1 MLTMRKFFGYL
12 MLLFSTVFYSC
23 DQKAAYIRPN
33 PLFTDHMVLQRN
45 IEVPIWGKAEPRGE
59 ITIKIGNDKFT
70 TIAAADSSWQVT
82 IPPQKAGG
90 PYTIEVIGEE
100 TILFKDIMFGDVW
113 ICSGQSN
120 MDWPVKKAAND
131 EDEIKTANFP
141 EIRLFKAN
149 YTTSR
154 KLLSE
159 IDSEGWQQCSPATI
173 PDFSAVGYFFGR
185 EIHEKIDVPIGLIHI
200 AWGGTP
206 AEAWMS
212 KEALAAFPAFKN
224 EIDAI
229 ESINKPDE
237 ALKVGYEKEVQI
249 WESQLLSTDTT
260 YPIWTQTNFDDKS
273 WRRAYLPAKLEDIR
287 GIEST
292 GVFWFRTTIELDE
305 EWDKNSLKVSLGKIS
320 NMDHFFWNGKM
331 IGFTERGNQVRTYEV
346 PPSLVKKENTLILR
360 ITNLSGSGGIMDNYR
375 NFALKDGKGKS
386 MLLAGYWRYA
396 PSMNIEA
403 IPKKPN
409 NPLSAGRPTVLF
421 KSMVKPLVPFAMR
434 GIIWY
439 QGESNASRANQYK
452 TLFPALIKDW
462 RNQWAQAGSNLGN
475 FPFLYVQLANFL
487 KRDQIPKN
495 DPWPQLRE
503 AQLQTLTV
511 PNTGMAVA
519 IDLGETDDIHPKNKQ
534 DVGKRLALNAL
545 SHAYNRDLIYS
556 GPIYQSMVVEEGQI
570 RITFSHIGDGLQIGN
585 SKNTQ
590 NDRPE
595 GRLKNRLKSRMEGRL
610 KGFAIAGSNQ
620 QFVWANARIEGETVV
635 VKSNLVTRPVA
646 VRYAWSNNP
655 DCNLYNKNGLPASPF
670 RTDEFE

>member
-1 MLTMRKFFGYL
+1 MQKFFGYL

-23 DQKAAYIRPN
+23 DQKAAYIKPN
-33 PLFTDHMVLQRN
+33 SLFTDHMVLQRN

-59 ITIKIGNDKFT
+59 VTIKIGNDEFKT
-70 TIAAADSSWQVT
+70 VAAADSSWQVK

-90 PYTIEVIGEE
+90 PYTIEIIGEE
-100 TILFKDIMFGDVW
+100 KILLKDIMFGDVW

-120 MDWPVKKAAND
+120 MDWPVKKAKEAEKEINNAN
-131 EDEIKTANFP
+131 IP

-154 KLLSE
+154 KLLSD
-159 IDSEGWQQCSPATI
+159 IDSEGWQPCTPTTI
-173 PDFSAVGYFFGR
+173 PEFSAVGYFFGR
-185 EIHEKIDVPIGLIHI
+185 EIHREIDVPIGLIHI

-212 KEALAAFPAFKN
+212 KEALAAFPSFNN

-237 ALKVGYEKEVQI
+237 ALKVGFEKEVQI
-249 WESQLLSTDTT
+249 WERQLLTADTT

-273 WRRAYLPAKLEDIR
+273 WRRAYMPAKLEGIR

-320 NMDHFFWNGKM
+320 NMDHFFWNGQM
-331 IGFTERGNQVRTYEV
+331 VGFTERSNNVRVYDV
-346 PPSLVKKENTLILR
+346 PSTLIKKENTLVLR

-375 NFALKDGKGKS
+375 DFALKDGKGKS

-396 PSMNIEA
+396 PSMSLEA
-403 IPKKPN
+403 IPPKPK

-421 KSMVKPLVPFAMR
+421 KSMVKPLIPFAMR
-434 GIIWY
+434 GVVWY
-439 QGESNASRANQYK
+439 QGESNASRAKQYK
-452 TLFPALIKDW
+452 ILFPALINDW

-475 FPFLYVQLANFL
+475 FPFFYVQLANFL
-487 KRDQIPKN
+487 KRDQVPRN

-503 AQLQTLTV
+503 AQLQTLSV
-511 PNTGMAVA
+511 PNTGMALA
-519 IDLGETDDIHPKNKQ
+519 IDLGETNNIHPANKQ

-545 SHAYNRDLIYS
+545 NYTYNKDIIHS
-556 GPIYQSMVVEEGQI
+556 GPIYQSMVVEEGQV

-585 SKNTQ
+585 SKKKA
-590 NDRPE
+590 DDSSDDGLRS
-595 GRLKNRLKSRMEGRL
+595 RLKGRL

-620 QFVWANARIEGETVV
+620 QFVWASARIEGETVV
-635 VKSNLVTRPVA
+635 VKSNLVPRPVA